1 MHSKN
6 FKIKIFADGADL
18 NHIISLNEN
27 DKISGFT
34 TNPTLMRKAG
44 VDNYKN
50 FSLDVLSHVKKK
62 PISFEVFSDDFE
74 QMYKQA
80 KIISSWSEN
89 VNVKIPISN
98 SQGKSSIELIKKLHN
113 ENIKLNI
120 TAVFTLEQIKS
131 LSKVLIKDTYSIVS
145 VFAGRIADTGIDPVP
160 IMKKAKSILSNPNIN
175 LLWASPREILNFVQ
189 AEDCMVDIITLTPDL
204 INKIDNLGKS
214 LSEFSLETVN
224 MFYQDAKSSRFV
236 L

>member
-1 MHSKN
+1 MYSKN

-27 DKISGFT
+27 NKISGFT

-44 VDNYKN
+44 VENYKN
-50 FSLDVLSHVKKK
+50 FSLDVLSYVKKK
-62 PISFEVFSDDFE
+62 PISFEVFSDDFK

-98 SQGKSSIELIKKLHN
+98 SQGQSSIELIKKLHN

-120 TAVFTLEQIKS
+120 TAVFTLEQIKN
-131 LSKVLIKDTYSIVS
+131 LSEVLTRNTYSIVS

-160 IMKKAKSILSNPNIN
+160 IMKEAKSILSNPNIN

-204 INKIDNLGKS
+204 IKKIDNLGKS